1 MTPPAELTDA
11 QTERLKQLFDD
22 ALSTTSSSRNAFLRE
37 ACSDDDVLRHELESL
52 LAAHD
57 ESGDYFEK
65 LTEDLIAPALSAIE
79 QNDDG
84 VSPDR
89 RVSHYELLERIGSG
103 GMGVVYKARDTRLDR
118 TVALK
123 FLPQRHASNPNARA
137 RLLAEAR
144 AASALDHPNIGVVY
158 EIAEAETGRQ
168 FIAMGWYDGATLK
181 DEARRGPITVPK
193 AIAVGSQLASALAA
207 AHGAGII
214 HRDVKPSNVVVTR
227 SGAVKLLDF
236 GIAKLMSSE
245 DGETHAA
252 AGTLPYMSPEQTRNA
267 TLDARTDI
275 WSLGVLLYEL
285 LAGQRPFRGET
296 DERIVDAIQNEELAS
311 LTSLRSDVT
320 PALAGIIEQCL
331 RKNPADR
338 FQSAEELH
346 AALSQLRVDA
356 ESAAGSP
363 HNAASVRRVALSPAS
378 RRRLAFTATLFV
390 VMVVAAAWAY
400 SRNARI
406 TAAQELAA
414 RSRVVAMAVLPLI
427 DSTAGDSLHYLNDGL
442 SEEIRSELSRIRPAA
457 VASLLSS
464 EGFAGTGKPVSQIA
478 REMGANYVV
487 AGSVHGGAGRASVH
501 LHLLDGRNGDRIWSR
516 EYDANGAAIAGM
528 VRSAAKEIFAVADV
542 PITNAESE
550 DLDREQTDNS
560 QAYHLYLRGRS
571 EEASAVNRTMNA
583 PVSVEGMRRAQ
594 ALYAQVRAMDPNF
607 APARARLALTHI
619 FSATTYDTT
628 NARRDQAR
636 IEAETALRLDP
647 DLVEPHVALS
657 SYWRLVGNP
666 QRGTEE
672 LEKALRERPN
682 NVELIVELGKRYVE
696 DGRWEE
702 GIAQLQRAMKLDPR
716 NPIAAWRAATSL
728 GRMRRNGEG
737 AKVFDRLI
745 EILPNDH
752 EIKLIKGQSYLRWK
766 GSTGEL
772 AAQLRTI
779 PQDWDVR
786 GIATYARYTVFRVE
800 RRYRDGL
807 AMLEKSRSGLSRDGF
822 VYQPT
827 SLMKAELYHDLGD
840 TRNARAQYEIARM
853 LLEDSSRAH
862 PKDASIRAALGLTYA
877 GLGRKRE
884 ALAAAQSAMVPV
896 NKNSRQATAFMGLA
910 VETFGRVGERDR
922 AFEMIELLL
931 TMPSGRE
938 ATLPFFKVWPGFDP
952 LRNDPRFDQLI
963 ARFTVK

>member
-1 MTPPAELTDA
+1 LTNA
-11 QTERLKQLFDD
+11 QIERLKTLFDD

-37 ACSDDDVLRHELESL
+37 ACGDDAVLRHELESL
-52 LAAHD
+52 LAAHE

-65 LTEDLIAPALSAIE
+65 LTLDLIGPALSSIE
-79 QNDDG
+79 LNNDG
-84 VSPDR
+84 VSADR
-89 RVSHYELLERIGSG
+89 KVSHYELLERIGSG

-158 EIAEAETGRQ
+158 EIGEAERGRQ

-193 AIAVGSQLASALAA
+193 AIAVGTQLASALAA

-236 GIAKLMSSE
+236 GIAKLMSAE
-245 DGETHAA
+245 DGETPAT

-267 TLDARTDI
+267 PLDARTDI

-285 LAGQRPFRGET
+285 LAGQRPFRGES
-296 DERIVDAIQNEELAS
+296 DERIVEAIQKEELAS
-311 LTSLRSDVT
+311 LTSLRCDVT
-320 PALAGIIEQCL
+320 PAFARIVDRCL
-331 RKNPADR
+331 RKIPAER
-338 FQSAEELH
+338 YQSAEEVH
-346 AALSQLRVDA
+346 AALSQLKADA
-356 ESAAGSP
+356 EAI
-363 HNAASVRRVALSPAS
+363 PAS
-378 RRRLAFTATLFV
+378 RQTEAPVGRRTLSPQNSRALALTTILLV
-390 VMVVAAAWAY
+390 VLVVAGAWAY
-400 SRNARI
+400 SRNARA

-414 RSRVVAMAVLPLI
+414 RSRVIAMAVLPLI
-427 DSTAGDSLHYLNDGL
+427 DSTGGDSLHYLTDGL
-442 SEEIRSELSRIRPAA
+442 SEEVRSELSRVRPVT
-457 VASLLSS
+457 VASFLSA
-464 EGFAGTGKPVSQIA
+464 EGYRGTSKPISQIA
-478 REMGANYVV
+478 REMGASYLVI
-487 AGSVHGGAGRASVH
+487 GSVTGAAGRARVH
-501 LHLLDGRNGDRIWSR
+501 LHLVDGQNGNRIWTR
-516 EYDANGAAIAGM
+516 EYDANGAGITGI
-528 VRSAAKEIFAVADV
+528 VPSAAREILSIADV
-542 PITNAESE
+542 PITSAESE

-560 QAYHLYLRGRS
+560 RAYNLYLRGRY

-583 PVSVEGMRRAQ
+583 PMSVEAMRRAQ
-594 ALYAQVRAMDPNF
+594 ALYAQVRALDPNF

-619 FSATTYDTT
+619 FSATSYDTT

-636 IEAETALRLDP
+636 VEAETALRLDP
-647 DLVEPHVALS
+647 DLAEPHEAMS
-657 SYWRLVGNP
+657 AYWRLVGNP

-672 LEKALRERPN
+672 LEKILREKPN
-682 NVELIVELGKRYVE
+682 NVDLVIRLGLRYVE

-702 GIAQLQRAMKLDPR
+702 GIAQFQRAMRLDPR
-716 NPIAAWRAATSL
+716 NPVAAWRAATSL

-737 AKVFDRLI
+737 AKVFDKLI
-745 EILPNDH
+745 EILPDDH

-766 GSTGEL
+766 GSTDVLSAE
-772 AAQLRTI
+772 LRTI
-779 PQDWDVR
+779 PPGWDAR
-786 GIATYARYTVFRVE
+786 GIATYARYTVLRVQ
-800 RRYRDGL
+800 RRYREGL
-807 AMLEKSRSGLSRDGF
+807 AMLEQSRSGLSSDGF

-840 TRNARAQYEIARM
+840 DRSARAQYEIATHM
-853 LLEDSSRAH
+853 LEDSSKAH
-862 PKDASIRAALGLTYA
+862 PKDASIRAALGLAYA

-896 NKNSRQATAFMGLA
+896 TKNSRQATAFMGLA
-910 VETFGRVGERDR
+910 IETFGRVGERDR

-952 LRNDPRFDQLI
+952 LRNDPRFNQLI